1 MDIKNLALRRWG
13 KKSLPIKREERHPF
27 YSLQQEMNR
36 LFDDF
41 FSDFSLQP
49 FGVRAEQ
56 FERFSPSINVT
67 EDEKEVCVSAE
78 LPGMDE
84 KDIDVSLSSDTL
96 TIKGEK
102 KVEKED
108 KGKEY
113 YRMERSYGSFQ
124 RVIPLSDEIDMEKVE
139 ASFKNGVLNVALP
152 KIAEAKSSR
161 KKISIK
167 KE

>member
-1 MDIKNLALRRWG
+1 MGIKNLVPWNFG
-13 KKSLPIKREERHPF
+13 KKSLPVRREEEHPF
-27 YSLQQEMNR
+27 YSLQREMNR
-36 LFDDF
+36 MFDDF
-41 FSDFSLQP
+41 FSDFSLAP
-49 FGVRAEQ
+49 FGTSVER
-56 FERFSPSINVT
+56 FEKFSPSINVT
-67 EDEKEVCVSAE
+67 EDDKEVRISAE

-84 KDIDVSLSSDTL
+84 KDIDVSLTSDTL

-102 KVEKED
+102 EEKEED

-124 RVIPLSDEIDMEKVE
+124 RVIPLPDEIDTEKTE
-139 ASFKNGVLNVALP
+139 ASFKNGVLNVVLP

-161 KKISIK
+161 KKIAIK